1 MIVYVLCILLVYILT
16 TIFMKTNRKSSKF
29 SFLFLILAV
38 LIPSIL
44 AGMRDLSVGTD
55 VNVYVAKYYE
65 FARHSNS
72 IFTFFNS
79 YKLDVGYGGVTYLIS
94 KISYNVHIFL
104 FFIELLIVFP
114 VFISAYKLKNK
125 IPMNLF
131 CLIYM
136 LTFYNMSFNIV
147 RQSLAIS
154 FIILSFT
161 YFITNENKKSLFYA
175 IVAVL
180 FHSTSIIFLIIPI
193 IYKYL
198 NQKLKRE
205 KLIAILL
212 VLVLIPIFYSK
223 ILLFMINNV
232 GIISSRYSI
241 YLEQLET
248 SNFSAFQIGYRI
260 IIFLILILHSKEL
273 KNDNNNFYIA
283 MSFANIIFYLLNNVV
298 LYAGRISFYFSAVAN
313 LFGLGI
319 IYYNIKAPKKRIMYF
334 LIIVSILVSY
344 WYIQYI
350 ILKSGDTY
358 PFKFF

>member
-1 MIVYVLCILLVYILT
+1 
-16 TIFMKTNRKSSKF
+16 MKK
-29 SFLFLILAV
+29 V
-38 LIPSIL
+38 
-44 AGMRDLSVGTD
+44 
-55 VNVYVAKYYE
+55 
-65 FARHSNS
+65 
-72 IFTFFNS
+72 
-79 YKLDVGYGGVTYLIS
+79 
-94 KISYNVHIFL
+94 
-104 FFIELLIVFP
+104 
-114 VFISAYKLKNK
+114 
-125 IPMNLF
+125 
-131 CLIYM
+131 
-136 LTFYNMSFNIV
+136 
-147 RQSLAIS
+147 
-154 FIILSFT
+154 
-161 YFITNENKKSLFYA
+161 
-175 IVAVL
+175 
-180 FHSTSIIFLIIPI
+180 
-193 IYKYL
+193 
-198 NQKLKRE
+198 RE

-223 ILLFMINNV
+223 ILLFLINNV

-358 PFKFF
+358 PFKFFWNLIKLQRSI